1 MDPLFNLKPMPTQ
14 PVERV
19 VCRIVS
25 ELFEVPD
32 ESLSADSCPDTIERW
47 DSVGHLNLV
56 LALEQEFG
64 VRFSP
69 DQIEQMTGVGAIVA
83 ILQCTDLQTDSR
95 RNIAQ

>member
-1 MDPLFNLKPMPTQ
+1 MDPLFDLKPMPAQ

-32 ESLSADSCPDTIERW
+32 GNLSVDSSPDTIERW
-47 DSVGHLNLV
+47 DSIGHLNLV

-64 VRFSP
+64 IRFSP
-69 DQIEQMTGVGAIVA
+69 DQIEQMTGVGAIVT
-83 ILQCTDLQTDSR
+83 ILQRADLQPDSR
-95 RNIAQ
+95 R